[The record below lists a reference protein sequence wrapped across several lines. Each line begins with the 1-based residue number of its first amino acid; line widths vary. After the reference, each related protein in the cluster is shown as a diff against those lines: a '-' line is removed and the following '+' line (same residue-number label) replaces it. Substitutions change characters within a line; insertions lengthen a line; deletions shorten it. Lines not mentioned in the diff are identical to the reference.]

1 VYTVFIIIITTTIII
16 ILITIVINLVVTVSD
31 CVLIGASIIPFR
43 YKWLVAEH
51 TG

>member
-1 VYTVFIIIITTTIII
+1 VYTVFIIIIITTS
-16 ILITIVINLVVTVSD
+16 ILIIIVINLVVTVSD